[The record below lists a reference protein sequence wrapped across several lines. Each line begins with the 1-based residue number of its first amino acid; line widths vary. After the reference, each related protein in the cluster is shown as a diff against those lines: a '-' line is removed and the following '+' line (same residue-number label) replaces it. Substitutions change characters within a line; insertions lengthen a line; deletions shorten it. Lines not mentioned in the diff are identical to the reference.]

1 MLCMRLLQN
10 RSELEKGWNLPQEA
24 AAMKQVKWM
33 QETIGESK
41 ERSRTRMVLKKK
53 DRAALGTH
61 REQECRIW
69 NGQLQRDCQIWLND
83 DRMWHEGAHSSKE
96 QKEKNEEEEIEQAA
110 MWATEAHEEEEK
122 ELLQDLRVY
131 EKTLGDLQE
140 QRRILNQKKM
150 RNAGNNSTDKQEENS
165 EEANE
170 GRRERLFRLL
180 KISELDDEVQDEVD
194 EVIKM
199 IQDTR
204 MKLGSGF
211 NLYGKEGPE
220 ELVATFHK
228 LFDGKIKETKAM
240 AAQAA
245 KRYGLLPE
253 LML

>member
-10 RSELEKGWNLPQEA
+10 RSEFEKGWNLPQEA

-83 DRMWHEGAHSSKE
+83 DRMWHEGAHYSKE
-96 QKEKNEEEEIEQAA
+96 QKKKKQEEEIEQAA

-122 ELLQDLRVY
+122 ELLQDVRVY

-140 QRRILNQKKM
+140 RRRILNQKK
-150 RNAGNNSTDKQEENS
+150 
-165 EEANE
+165 
-170 GRRERLFRLL
+170 
-180 KISELDDEVQDEVD
+180 
-194 EVIKM
+194 
-199 IQDTR
+199 
-204 MKLGSGF
+204 
-211 NLYGKEGPE
+211 
-220 ELVATFHK
+220 
-228 LFDGKIKETKAM
+228 
-240 AAQAA
+240 
-245 KRYGLLPE
+245 
-253 LML
+253 